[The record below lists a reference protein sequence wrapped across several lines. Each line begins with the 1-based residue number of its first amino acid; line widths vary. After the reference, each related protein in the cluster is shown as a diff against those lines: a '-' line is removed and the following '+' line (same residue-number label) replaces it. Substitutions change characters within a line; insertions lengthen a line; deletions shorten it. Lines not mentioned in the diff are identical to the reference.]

1 MMNYL
6 EKINKIFFDRHKES
20 FCYKKIKNRVNP
32 IYQLLSKPIFLALI
46 SCSFISL
53 SFYSFYLI
61 MAGII
66 YGFSTLSV
74 IDLFFISIPFLMI
87 LFFLIEDLLHT
98 RYIKNKFRLNTLNF
112 EYYKKE
118 YTNIVQ
124 SFYDNCN
131 SDEEQLEFSKELK
144 KISNNRSLN
153 NRVLHF
159 FMSNESN
166 IINHIKN
173 KKEKKKLFLQNK
185 SIMNNEKLIERKIT
199 YKEKTY

>member
-32 IYQLLSKPIFLALI
+32 IYQLLSKPIFLAFI

-53 SFYSFYLI
+53 SLYSFYLI
-61 MAGII
+61 MIGII
-66 YGFSTLSV
+66 SGFSTLSV
-74 IDLFFISIPFLMI
+74 WDLFFISIPFLMI
-87 LFFLIEDLLHT
+87 LFFLIEDILHT

-118 YTNIVQ
+118 YTKIVQ

-131 SDEEQLEFSKELK
+131 SNEEQLEFSRELK

-166 IINHIKN
+166 IVNHIKN
-173 KKEKKKLFLQNK
+173 KKEKKKLFLQHKVIINDKELIQKKIIFK
-185 SIMNNEKLIERKIT
+185 SKH
-199 YKEKTY
+199 Y